1 MLREEDDPAEED
13 LESEKEEE
21 DSEEDVELK
30 AELECRQVEQSA
42 ALTKAQSRE
51 LRRWM
56 RQDHA
61 WFSSLLD
68 S

>member
-1 MLREEDDPAEED
+1 M
-13 LESEKEEE
+13 ESEEEEE
-21 DSEEDVELK
+21 DSEEDVEL
-30 AELECRQVEQSA
+30 RVEPESREVVESA

-56 RQDHA
+56 RRDHG
-61 WFSSLLD
+61 WFSNLLD

>member
-1 MLREEDDPAEED
+1 M
-13 LESEKEEE
+13 ESEKEEE
-21 DSEEDVELK
+21 DSDEGKMRVRTEPESKEV
-30 AELECRQVEQSA
+30 LECA

-56 RQDHA
+56 RRDHG
-61 WFSSLLD
+61 WFSHLLD

>member
-1 MLREEDDPAEED
+1 MD
-13 LESEKEEE
+13 SEKEEE
-21 DSEEDVELK
+21 DSEEDVEL
-30 AELECRQVEQSA
+30 RVEPQRREAVESA

-56 RQDHA
+56 RRDHG
-61 WFSSLLD
+61 WFSHLLD